1 MFGFVFALQ
10 EKLEHIYIIR
20 FIYSL
25 EVRREE
31 VALRILGAALLP
43 VQIQEIRFS
52 IETVGRLGFASAS
65 DDLSLKHQEFTTDV
79 VYYI

>member
-1 MFGFVFALQ
+1 
-10 EKLEHIYIIR
+10 
-20 FIYSL
+20 
-25 EVRREE
+25 VRREE

-43 VQIQEIRFS
+43 VQIQEIRFSPNS